1 MPTSLYGDNDE
12 YDKGIATLLESA
24 EGRKSLVWW
33 RTLDPVER
41 SAWRG
46 RATCGLY
53 GCAECR
59 PSLAVNRAASVSDT
73 IEWAYPRRL
82 IEVVSCPS

>member
-1 MPTSLYGDNDE
+1 MTASLYGEKDE
-12 YDKGIATLLESA
+12 FGDVTSLSA
-24 EGRKSLVWW
+24 QARERVSWW
-33 RTLDPVER
+33 RMLPQAER
-41 SAWRG
+41 SAWRS

-59 PSLAVNRAASVSDT
+59 PDRIVKERASWTDT

-82 IEVVSCPS
+82 IGAASCQS